1 MNKEKFYNIAVI
13 GAGYVGLVTGS
24 CLASLGHTVY
34 CVDIDINKIK
44 KLQLGEVYI
53 HEPGLSELIIEQ
65 IKLKRLIFTDNLE
78 LAVDAAEVF
87 FIAVGTPQHKN
98 GRANL
103 TFVRNAILQL
113 TSLFKPND
121 YKLIIIKS
129 TVPVGTCRSIYNKIN
144 KLKPNLIIDVVSNPE
159 FLREGSAI
167 FDFMH
172 PDRIIVGINNNSS
185 HKQRT
190 SVMLHNIYRYFIDR
204 NVPLLENDLESS
216 ELIKY
221 ASNCFLATKIAF
233 INELADFC
241 VQVNNKLHSNLDI
254 LKVAYAI
261 GLDPRI
267 GSKFLQP
274 GPGFG
279 GSCFPKDTLALDY
292 SAKQYNTKLSIL
304 NAAIVAN
311 QTRIYGL
318 SNKIINICKYNNIN
332 KIHNKVIAILGI
344 AFKANTDDIRDSP
357 AIEVINDLHRQG
369 AVLNIY
375 DPKAIANGKQLFKK
389 LKNIN
394 WLDNAYAA
402 ISNAELI
409 VVLTEWPE
417 FVDLDLRQVKHLMK
431 PNYLIIIDFRNL
443 FNPVLMQQLGIHYYS
458 MANGLL

>member
-1 MNKEKFYNIAVI
+1 MNKKQFYNIAVI

-34 CVDIDINKIK
+34 CFDIDINKIK

-65 IKLKRLIFTDNLE
+65 IKLKRLIFSDNLKMV
-78 LAVDAAEVF
+78 VDATEVF

-103 TFVRNAILQL
+103 NFVKNAILQL
-113 TSLFKPND
+113 TSLFTPDN

-129 TVPVGTCRSIYNKIN
+129 TVPVGTCRAIYNKIHQ
-144 KLKPNLIIDVVSNPE
+144 LRPDLSVDVVSNPE

-167 FDFMH
+167 SDFMH
-172 PDRIIVGINNNSS
+172 PDRIVFGINKSPGYQQRSS
-185 HKQRT
+185 FI
-190 SVMLHNIYRYFIDR
+190 LHNIYRYFIDR
-204 NVPLLENDLESS
+204 NILLLENDLEGS

-221 ASNCFLATKIAF
+221 TANCFLAIKIAF
-233 INELADFC
+233 INEIADFC
-241 VQVNNKLHSNLDI
+241 VQVNNKLHSSLDV

-267 GSKFLQP
+267 GSQFLQP

-292 SAKQYNTKLSIL
+292 AAKQYNTKLSIL

-311 QTRIYGL
+311 KTRIYSL

-332 KIHNKVIAILGI
+332 KIHNKIIAILGV

-357 AIEVINDLHRQG
+357 AIKVINDLHRKG
-369 AVLNIY
+369 AILNIY
-375 DPKAIANGKQLFKK
+375 DPKATVHGKQVFKK

-394 WLDNAYAA
+394 WLDNAYTA
-402 ISNAELI
+402 ISNADLI
-409 VVLTEWPE
+409 VILTEWPE
-417 FVDLDLRQVKHLMK
+417 FVALDLQQVKHLMK

-443 FNPVLMQQLGIHYYS
+443 FEAHIMAQLGLKYYS

>member
-1 MNKEKFYNIAVI
+1 MNKKQFYNITVI

-53 HEPGLSELIIEQ
+53 HEPGLSELIVEQ
-65 IKLKRLIFTDNLE
+65 IKLKRLIFTNNLKI
-78 LAVDAAEVF
+78 AVDSTEVF

-103 TFVRNAILQL
+103 NFVDNAILQL
-113 TSLFKPND
+113 ASLFKPKD

-129 TVPVGTCRSIYNKIN
+129 TVPVGTCRSIYNKIT
-144 KLKPNLIIDVVSNPE
+144 KLNPALSIDIASNPE

-167 FDFMH
+167 YDFMH
-172 PDRIIVGINNNSS
+172 PDRIVMGIGNNSIYKS
-185 HKQRT
+185 RSKAI
-190 SVMLHNIYRYFIDR
+190 LHNIYRYFINLR
-204 NVPLLENDLESS
+204 VPLVVNDLEGS

-221 ASNCFLATKIAF
+221 TSNCFLAIKIAF

-241 VQVNNKLHSNLDI
+241 AQVNNKLNANLNV
-254 LKVAYAI
+254 LKVAYAT

-267 GSKFLQP
+267 GTKFLQP

-279 GSCFPKDTLALDY
+279 GSCFPKDTLALGY
-292 SAKQYNTKLSIL
+292 CAKQHNAKLSIL

-311 QTRIYGL
+311 KTRIRDL
-318 SNKIINICKYNNIN
+318 SKKVINICKDNNISN
-332 KIHNKVIAILGI
+332 IRNKVITILGL

-357 AIEVINDLHRQG
+357 AINVINDLHRQG

-375 DPKAIANGKQLFKK
+375 DPKAIKNGKQLFKK
-389 LKNIN
+389 FKNIN
-394 WLDNAYAA
+394 WLDTAYAA
-402 ISNAELI
+402 IDRAELI
-409 VVLTEWPE
+409 VILTEWPE
-417 FVDLDLRQVKHLMK
+417 FADLDLRRVKSLMK
-431 PNYLIIIDFRNL
+431 SNYLLIIDFRNL
-443 FNPVLMQQLGIHYYS
+443 FDAYIMQQLGLRYYS